1 MTNETNKE
9 KRDWRENALP
19 LAALF
24 ISLIS
29 LIAGIYSQ
37 YIERRYKELSIE
49 PRLLEN
55 RYPTD
60 LYVRFQNKGA
70 GPAEVTRI
78 IYSSGQRCYDLRID
92 NQETWPTDF
101 NNIALESVAS
111 FVKNVFSAVPE
122 GFPRN
127 GHFKIRALR
136 PSTILAVGEDAEL
149 FSLYDARQ
157 IFAAIGEE
165 KTSIALGR
173 FGEEKLPFGFEY
185 CSLTGK
191 TCSGINMNYIRN
203 KCSIKN

>member
-1 MTNETNKE
+1 MNSETNKE
-9 KRDWRENALP
+9 KRGWRENALP

-24 ISLIS
+24 ISLVS

-37 YIERRYKELSIE
+37 YVERRYKELSIE

-55 RYPTD
+55 RYPTG
-60 LYVRFQNKGA
+60 LYVRFQNKGV

-78 IYSSGQRCYDLRID
+78 IYSTGQRCYDLRMD
-92 NQETWPTDF
+92 NQETWPTNF
-101 NNIALESVAS
+101 NEIVLESIAS
-111 FVKNVFSAVPE
+111 FAENVFSTVPE

-127 GHFKIRALR
+127 GHFRVRGLM
-136 PSTILAVGEDAEL
+136 PSTILAVGEDSEF
-149 FSLYDARQ
+149 FSLYDAQQ
-157 IFAAIGEE
+157 IFAAIGKE
-165 KTSIALGR
+165 KTSIVLGR

-191 TCSGINMNYIRN
+191 TCSGINMSYVRN